1 MKKLTVQTI
10 LMYAVYTAFVLLSQ
24 TLVGG
29 ALAFGMFVGAL
40 YSANPLV
47 AAVVYVASAVLGG
60 GECVM
65 HAAVR
70 AAVMLA
76 FVLIHKLAKRKIG
89 KGMLLLYMVL
99 ANVFYVVFGF
109 DGYAALAEKLMQVAL
124 ATAFAY
130 VSVYM
135 LRAVFVRG
143 INYKPAFDECVCIA
157 LFVVAASFC
166 LAKYTLWGLCP
177 TYFVAPFAVLFCA
190 CALDDRTTLVCGS
203 LVGVGHLLATGT
215 FECCVFCVI
224 VAVCAV
230 TLGKLNRYVAAVS
243 VLCADI
249 VLSYFFNL
257 HGRFDTIVFVPTAV
271 SVLVFVVIP
280 GGVYR
285 HIRDCAYGGAEL
297 YLSRSVTQKLGVA
310 MSRRL
315 YRLSDIF
322 LTMRNAFYSVS
333 QERVTAGQAQNAMVR
348 QVSESVCIDC
358 EQRNKCWREN
368 IQDTEQS
375 LLNMTVCA
383 VKRGKCSILDVP
395 QGLSVR
401 CDRVSRVIS
410 EINGQAKSY
419 AEYVSRVEQSDS
431 SRTLV
436 AEQMGGV
443 SGLLMKLAADCK
455 ERAVSDSDRETELV
469 ERLVFHNVMCIG
481 STVIRQ
487 NGMLSAYVTV
497 SAKDD
502 CTDVIEQVASGV
514 LGSPMI
520 VERVEATDSAEWH
533 NVILSAKPRFEV
545 SYGIA
550 SAVKDGNDIGGDT
563 HTVLRTDNGKCI
575 LALCDGMGSG
585 QKAEEMSST
594 AIGLVESFYR
604 AGFDNDVILTCV
616 NKLLTG
622 CGNEVFCAVD
632 MVVLDLYNGLADFI
646 KLGATSGIVRCGDK
660 VEIVAGSSL
669 PLGVLE
675 EMRPSVTKKALGD
688 GDVVVLVTDGVTDC
702 FREANALATAFSQC
716 TVTNPQSMAEDIL
729 SKAMAICKNHP
740 ADDMTVLVAKIN

>member
-1 MKKLTVQTI
+1 MKKLTVQTT

-60 GECVM
+60 DECVM

-143 INYKPAFDECVCIA
+143 INYKPAFDEHVCIA

-230 TLGKLNRYVAAVS
+230 TLGRLNRYVAAVS

-585 QKAEEMSST
+585 REAALVSRIACQFFKHLLSCGASLETVLGTVNDFLLHQSCECST
-594 AIGLVESFYR
+594 TL
-604 AGFDNDVILTCV
+604 
-616 NKLLTG
+616 
-622 CGNEVFCAVD
+622 D
-632 MVVLDLYNGLADFI
+632 MVRFDLLDGQCDFI
-646 KLGATSGIVRCGDK
+646 KCGACPSLVLRGDNTFKISSTSLPVGATREVHYEKVTVRLRPGDK
-660 VEIVAGSSL
+660 IILISDGISSQIEGSPWLSAL
-669 PLGVLE
+669 LSGSV
-675 EMRPSVTKKALGD
+675 RPD
-688 GDVVVLVTDGVTDC
+688 
-702 FREANALATAFSQC
+702 
-716 TVTNPQSMAEDIL
+716 PQGMAEDIL
-729 SKAMAICKNHP
+729 RTAFTGAEKP
-740 ADDMTVLVAKIN
+740 DDRSVLVLEVSEC